1 MFKFYFFYFLLWR
14 ERYVLVNDRGDGIIN
29 QMDRKEAEFIKAM
42 FSLGS
47 LLP

>member
-1 MFKFYFFYFLLWR
+1 MFEFYFLFSVR
-14 ERYVLVNDRGDGIIN
+14 ERYLLVNDRGDAIIN
-29 QMDRKEAEFIKAM
+29 QLDRKEAEFIKAM